1 MANLLANI
9 NIKSIYIYIISA
21 GFMSFTVLSGCSSA
35 NNNDPVSFTLS
46 WNAPTQYE
54 NSDTLTASTDL
65 LEYRIYYSDSKT
77 TLGDHYLSVDPDRTS
92 FSVVQSDFQG
102 LPDYQKIYVAMTSVS
117 QDGVESIFSEIVS
130 YPR

>member
-1 MANLLANI
+1 MGLA
-9 NIKSIYIYIISA
+9 
-21 GFMSFTVLSGCSSA
+21 VLSACGGD

-65 LEYRIYYSDSKT
+65 LEFRIYYSDSKT
-77 TLGDHYLSVDPDRTS
+77 SLGGHYLSADPDLTS
-92 FSVVQSDFQG
+92 FSVVQSDLQG
-102 LPDYQKIYVAMTSVS
+102 LPSYQKIYVAMTSVS
-117 QDGVESIFSEIVS
+117 KDGVESIFSNIVS